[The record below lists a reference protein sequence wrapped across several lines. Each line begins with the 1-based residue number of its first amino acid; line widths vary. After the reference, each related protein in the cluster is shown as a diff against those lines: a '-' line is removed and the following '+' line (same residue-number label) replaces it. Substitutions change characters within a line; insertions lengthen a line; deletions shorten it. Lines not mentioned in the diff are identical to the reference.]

1 MTKKLV
7 LSEISTGLKAE
18 ALLNSA
24 FVRNASTLP
33 VLLFTIVVPLSLIN
47 NSWLFCGSKDI
58 IGASSGVFPAYL
70 VKSSTKFSV
79 ARYSCLG
86 SIIKLYLSNEQIYV
100 RVFTSG
106 EINISYYDTFYGTE
120 TRKEISPK
128 FTDGTYTENEVKLMI
143 KETKKFIRESLR

>member
-1 MTKKLV
+1 MCGLTKKLV

-70 VKSSTKFSV
+70 VKSYTKFSLKIPV
-79 ARYSCLG
+79 
-86 SIIKLYLSNEQIYV
+86 
-100 RVFTSG
+100 
-106 EINISYYDTFYGTE
+106 
-120 TRKEISPK
+120 
-128 FTDGTYTENEVKLMI
+128 
-143 KETKKFIRESLR
+143 